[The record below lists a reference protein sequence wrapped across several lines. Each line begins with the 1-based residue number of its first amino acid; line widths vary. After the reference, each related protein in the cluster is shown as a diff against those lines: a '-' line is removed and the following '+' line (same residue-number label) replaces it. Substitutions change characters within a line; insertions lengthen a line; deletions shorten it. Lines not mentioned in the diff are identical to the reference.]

1 MSDLFDAHPYQDR
14 YPVLRGL
21 PEHGRPKEEILAEL
35 HEMADVE
42 NASWSSGQCSGTMYC
57 GDLEHYAFLTEAF
70 GLFAH
75 QNALQR
81 DMCPSATRFEGE
93 VIAMALDL
101 MHADAI
107 EGAEPAGLVTSGGTG
122 SILQAMLSYRDH
134 ARATRGITAPNI
146 VKPETAH
153 PAFVKA
159 AHLFG
164 IELRTVPVD
173 PVTTKVDA
181 AVVAEAIDENTIAI
195 IGSAGN
201 YPYGSIDP
209 IAELSALALERG
221 VGLHVDGCLGGWL
234 LPFGEELGH
243 DVPVFD
249 FRLPG
254 VTSISAD
261 THKYGYGLKGTSTVL
276 FRDKA
281 LRNAAYFYVLDWT
294 GGKYYSPGMEGS
306 RSDGLLA
313 TAWASL
319 VANGRAGYREHARG
333 IFEVA
338 AAMSEAVESHP
349 ELRRLGDSPFVVA
362 FTSDVF
368 DIYHVSDFMRTR
380 GWRFNGLQYPNGLH
394 LAVTRPQT
402 QDGVVDRFRVDL
414 ADAIAYAVAQEG
426 APESAAIYGGV
437 PGGLTADVSEFIET
451 VMEQLMDAQ
460 LSVPAAPDP
469 ASGASEPTPESG
481 A

>member
-21 PEHGRPKEEILAEL
+21 PEEGRPREEILAEL
-35 HEMADVE
+35 REMATVE
-42 NASWSSGQCSGTMYC
+42 DANWESGQCSGTMYC
-57 GDLEHYAFLTEAF
+57 GDKEHYAFLGEAF
-70 GLFAH
+70 SLFAH

-93 VIAMALDL
+93 IIAMALDL
-101 MHADAI
+101 MHADAVTD
-107 EGAEPAGLVTSGGTG
+107 AEPVGLVTSGGTA
-122 SILQAMLSYRDH
+122 SILHAMLAYRDH
-134 ARATRGITAPNI
+134 ARATKGITNPNM

-173 PVTTKVDA
+173 PVTTLVDP
-181 AVVAEAIDENTIAI
+181 AVVAEAIDENTIVV

-201 YPYGSIDP
+201 YPYGTIDP
-209 IAELSALALERG
+209 IGALSDLAVERG
-221 VGLHVDGCLGGWL
+221 VGLHVDGCLGGFI
-234 LPFGEELGH
+234 LPFGEELGL

-281 LRNAAYFYVLDWT
+281 IRNAAYFYVLDWT
-294 GGKYYSPGMEGS
+294 GGKYYSPGMDGS

-313 TAWASL
+313 SAWASL
-319 VANGRAGYREHARG
+319 VTNGRAGYRAHAKE
-333 IFEVA
+333 IFDTCAEMV
-338 AAMSEAVESHP
+338 EAVRAQP
-349 ELRRLGDSPFVVA
+349 ELRLLGDPTFVFA
-362 FTSDVF
+362 FTSDEF
-368 DIYHVSDFMRTR
+368 DIYHVSDFMKTR

-402 QDGVVDRFRVDL
+402 QEGVVERFRTDL
-414 ADAIAYAVAQEG
+414 AAAVDHAKAQG
-426 APESAAIYGGV
+426 DTQPESSAIYGGY
-437 PGGLTADVSEFIET
+437 PGGLTADVSAFMEQ

-460 LSVPAAPDP
+460 LSVPAPK
-469 ASGASEPTPESG
+469 
-481 A
+481 

>member
-21 PEHGRPKEEILAEL
+21 PEVGRPPAEILAEL
-35 HEMADVE
+35 REMAALE

-57 GDLEHYAFLTEAF
+57 GDLDHYAFLTEAF

-93 VIAMALDL
+93 IIAMALDL
-101 MHADAI
+101 MHASTVTD
-107 EGAEPAGLVTSGGTG
+107 GEPAGLVTSGGTG

-134 ARATRGITAPNI
+134 ARATRGITTPNI

-164 IELRTVPVD
+164 LELRVVPVD
-173 PVTTKVDA
+173 PDTTLVDPE
-181 AVVAEAIDENTIAI
+181 VVAAAIDEDTVAI

-201 YPYGSIDP
+201 YPYGTIDP
-209 IAELSALALERG
+209 IADLGALALARG
-221 VGLHVDGCLGGWL
+221 VGLHVDACLGGFI
-234 LPFGEELGH
+234 LPFGEELGYA
-243 DVPVFD
+243 VPPFD
-249 FRLPG
+249 FRVPG
-254 VTSISAD
+254 VSTISAD
-261 THKYGYGLKGTSTVL
+261 THKYGYGLKGTSTLL

-313 TAWASL
+313 SAWASL
-319 VANGRAGYREHARG
+319 VTNGRAGYRAHAKD
-333 IFEVA
+333 IFETS
-338 AAMSEAVESHP
+338 AAMIEVVRSHP
-349 ELRRLGDSPFVVA
+349 ELRLLGEPTFLFA
-362 FTSDVF
+362 FTSDEF
-368 DIYHVSDFMRTR
+368 DIYHVSDHMKTR

-402 QDGVVDRFRVDL
+402 QEGVVDRFRVDL
-414 ADAIAYAVAQEG
+414 ADAVAHARAQG
-426 APESAAIYGGV
+426 DAAPESAAIYGGV
-437 PGGLTADVSEFIET
+437 PGGLTADASAFIET

-460 LSVPAAPDP
+460 QSVPAPR
-469 ASGASEPTPESG
+469 
-481 A
+481 